1 MTEQLIVRLGATP
14 QEPVQWL
21 VWSTAEQDI
30 IASGELTHA
39 EQLISLKDRA
49 GSRPVTVLVPAS
61 DVLLHWVT
69 MPAKASR
76 KALTAIPYMLEDEL
90 CSDIDSQFFAMGPR
104 QGNQQAVAVVNRDSL
119 QQWLSHL
126 QQAGLTCHKLLPD
139 VLALPVQENG
149 WSLLQIGEQLLIRQD
164 QWKGLQG
171 ETSWMLDALL
181 HHAKQLSEPLSIANY
196 SSLTLPDSPNL
207 LQQAEPLEMPMKVLA
222 QGALASQMNLLQG
235 EFKPKRQQQGQW
247 QKWRLAAILAGI
259 ALSTSLIDKGI
270 QASQLASQK
279 EQLDAQIEAEFKRAF
294 PEVKRIVNVR
304 SQMNQKLNELQQGGG
319 GASMLVMLSQ
329 LSTAFAQSKVLPQT
343 LKFDGKRA
351 ELRMQAMAD
360 NFEALEQFRR
370 LAEGQGFTVEQ
381 GAINNTDSK
390 VVGSLSVR
398 S

>member
-21 VWSTAEQDI
+21 VWSNAEQDI
-30 IASGELTHA
+30 IASGEFSDA
-39 EQLISLKDRA
+39 EQLTSLKDRA

-119 QQWLSHL
+119 QQWLSTL
-126 QQAGLTCHKLLPD
+126 QQAGLSCHKLLPD

-270 QASQLASQK
+270 QASQLASQR

-329 LSTAFAQSKVLPQT
+329 LSPAFAQSKVLPQT